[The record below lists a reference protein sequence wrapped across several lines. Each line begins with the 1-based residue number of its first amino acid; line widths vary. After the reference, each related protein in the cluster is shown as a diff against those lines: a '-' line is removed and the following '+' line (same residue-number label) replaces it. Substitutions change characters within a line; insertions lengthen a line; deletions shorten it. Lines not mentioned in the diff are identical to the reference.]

1 MNVFR
6 FLKLKKKPIKK
17 CAHLSLQFRF
27 LFHPL
32 SGLNQQPNEEIQKK
46 YGRHR

>member
-6 FLKLKKKPIKK
+6 FLKLKKAYQKVCSFII
-17 CAHLSLQFRF
+17 AVSF
-27 LFHPL
+27 LIPPPL

>member
-27 LFHPL
+27 LLHPL
-32 SGLNQQPNEEIQKK
+32 KWPQPTTK
-46 YGRHR
+46 